1 MQKPIL
7 KFTIVCTFLVV
18 FLIFA
23 ILFLK
28 FKSSGAN
35 GQQLDQFAQ
44 CLKDKGVT
52 MYGAYWCSH
61 CQNQKKLFGSSFA
74 YVSYVECT
82 QDVKKCEEQKIKGY
96 PTWIFADGSRN
107 EGEIS
112 LEDLAGKTGCTLPVK

>member
-1 MQKPIL
+1 MKKTIIWTLVIL
-7 KFTIVCTFLVV
+7 AMVG
-18 FLIFA
+18 
-23 ILFLK
+23 
-28 FKSSGAN
+28 GAVGVWWKVKAAQN
-35 GQQLDQFAQ
+35 GPNLDVFAQ
-44 CLKDKGVT
+44 CLKDKGAT

-74 YVSYVECT
+74 HVSYVECT

-112 LEDLAGKTGCTLPVK
+112 LEDLASKTGCTLPVK